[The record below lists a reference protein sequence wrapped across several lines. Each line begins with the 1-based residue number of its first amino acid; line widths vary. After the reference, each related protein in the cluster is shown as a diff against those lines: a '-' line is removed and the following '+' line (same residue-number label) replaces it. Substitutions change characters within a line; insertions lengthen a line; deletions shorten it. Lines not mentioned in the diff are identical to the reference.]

1 MVSAAR
7 KERDAVDRKNDQL
20 RAQLADTESLLAS
33 HQEQLAELK
42 DVMAQM
48 TKEREEADNGMSTGT
63 PNTPRLASRRSK
75 ESLGRIFEALT
86 LVPNNPSSASS
97 SSNSEE
103 IPPCPPTAL
112 INLVHPVLRHDTAA
126 YRDFCEVFA
135 QPKPSAATD
144 ARSTTTAG
152 RLSGGSFTS
161 IQTMGLGM
169 GLSMAAP
176 GQGASSIGSS
186 LFGIKRRTDSA
197 GSATHSPTGSTGSA
211 ADSQAAHLA
220 ALKESKFF
228 KRVMMED
235 IEPTLRLDCAPGLS
249 WLARRNVMSAITEG
263 SLVVD
268 PMPTSPRVTIF
279 ACALC
284 GENQADEQ
292 HARTHRMR
300 ISDTPSAQR
309 YPLCWYCTNRLRS
322 VCDFLAFLRTLKE
335 GLWKCESEGDQKHAW
350 EESVKLREAL
360 FWARIGGGV
369 IFSVHSAA
377 FRELRDE
384 AMGMAVGNGHGRRH
398 SHSHGP
404 SPGPGQTETPPRTPV
419 LETAKTPTTLDPAG
433 KLNLPKQ
440 RNRDS
445 NKTIQPV
452 HTNPFLTPEK
462 QRAPSP
468 LDLSASK
475 LLSAAVGD
483 GAKPESGGGSKV
495 YEATE
500 KQQPEAPSP
509 LPLPPSSSSSSLS
522 SSPSSSSSVVMI
534 KPEPSGSPATTPIE
548 AGGVPLPPPAELTVR
563 PKSDPYPNPPSE
575 STATA
580 ATEDSARPPSPILPG
595 GW

>member
-7 KERDAVDRKNDQL
+7 KERDAADRKNDQL

-42 DVMAQM
+42 EVMAQM
-48 TKEREEADNGMSTGT
+48 TKDREEAENGMSTGT

-75 ESLGRIFEALT
+75 ESLGRIFEALS
-86 LVPNNPSSASS
+86 LVPNNPSSPSPP
-97 SSNSEE
+97 SNSDE

-112 INLVHPVLRHDTAA
+112 INLVHPVLRHDTTA
-126 YRDFCEVFA
+126 YRDFCEAFS
-135 QPKPSAATD
+135 QPKPSPSGGGGSGD
-144 ARSTTTAG
+144 ARSTTTTAG

-169 GLSMAAP
+169 GLSMASP
-176 GQGASSIGSS
+176 GQSASSIGSS
-186 LFGIKRRTDSA
+186 LFGIKKRTDS
-197 GSATHSPTGSTGSA
+197 GSTTHSPTGSTSSA
-211 ADSQAAHLA
+211 ADTQAAHLA

-309 YPLCWYCTNRLRS
+309 YPLCWFCTNRLRS

-384 AMGMAVGNGHGRRH
+384 AVGMATAPGNA
-398 SHSHGP
+398 
-404 SPGPGQTETPPRTPV
+404 QTETPPRTPV
-419 LETAKTPTTLDPAG
+419 LETAKTPTALDAAG
-433 KLNLPKQ
+433 KLDLPK
-440 RNRDS
+440 RRS
-445 NKTIQPV
+445 NA
-452 HTNPFLTPEK
+452 NPFLTPEK
-462 QRAPSP
+462 QRVPSP
-468 LDLSASK
+468 LDLSASSGK
-475 LLSAAVGD
+475 PLLPSAVNGMNG
-483 GAKPESGGGSKV
+483 GARPESGSGNKV
-495 YEATE
+495 YEMVG
-500 KQQPEAPSP
+500 KQQREAPSP
-509 LPLPPSSSSSSLS
+509 LPPPQSSSPSLSSSSSSS
-522 SSPSSSSSVVMI
+522 TSSSSSVDMG
-534 KPEPSGSPATTPIE
+534 KAEPSGSTTTTTPTE
-548 AGGVPLPPPAELTVR
+548 AGGVPLPPPAELTMR
-563 PKSDPYPNPPSE
+563 PKSDPCPTPPSE

-580 ATEDSARPPSPILPG
+580 GANAEDRARPRSPTLPG